1 MSLRCVDPVRVA
13 ALPWLLRTLYAP
25 KNRTALPPERLGET
39 YTASAVRDTAWTPPA
54 SPPAVWNKA
63 ALSGIYVDENLR
75 SVAAPRLG
83 LRRRRP
89 RPSVAPDP
97 GGDGKPAVGVV
108 SLTSAEASL
117 DVGGY
122 TCR

>member
-1 MSLRCVDPVRVA
+1 MSPRCVDPVRVA

-25 KNRTALPPERLGET
+25 KNRTTLPPERLGET

-75 SVAAPRLG
+75 SVTAPASAYDAADRDRLW
-83 LRRRRP
+83 
-89 RPSVAPDP
+89 
-97 GGDGKPAVGVV
+97 
-108 SLTSAEASL
+108 SLTQEAT
-117 DVGGY
+117 GNPQWAW
-122 TCR
+122 